1 VSERVATRFWPGQ
14 DPIGKRIKTGGATAN
29 SPWLSIVGVVGEVK
43 YRGLPEN
50 PTADPDL
57 YFPFLDRN
65 QQVSLVLRT
74 SVPPATIAP
83 AARAAIR
90 EVDSTIPVFS
100 VATMAELVSSQTSQL
115 RFTTWLM
122 GFFAAVA
129 LLLAS
134 VGIYGVMSYLVT
146 QRTREIGIRLALGA
160 TAGDILR
167 LIVGNGA
174 RLIVTGIVIG
184 IAASFALAQLVT
196 TLLFGVTAAD
206 AATGIAI
213 AVLAGVSLA
222 ACYLPALRASRVD
235 PLVALHYE

>member
-1 VSERVATRFWPGQ
+1 
-14 DPIGKRIKTGGATAN
+14 
-29 SPWLSIVGVVGEVK
+29 
-43 YRGLPEN
+43 
-50 PTADPDL
+50 
-57 YFPFLDRN
+57 
-65 QQVSLVLRT
+65 
-74 SVPPATIAP
+74 
-83 AARAAIR
+83 
-90 EVDSTIPVFS
+90 
-100 VATMAELVSSQTSQL
+100 
-115 RFTTWLM
+115 
-122 GFFAAVA
+122 VA

-174 RLIVTGIVIG
+174 RLIVAGIVIG
-184 IAASFALAQLVT
+184 IAASFGLAQLVR
-196 TLLFGVTAAD
+196 TLLFGVTTAD